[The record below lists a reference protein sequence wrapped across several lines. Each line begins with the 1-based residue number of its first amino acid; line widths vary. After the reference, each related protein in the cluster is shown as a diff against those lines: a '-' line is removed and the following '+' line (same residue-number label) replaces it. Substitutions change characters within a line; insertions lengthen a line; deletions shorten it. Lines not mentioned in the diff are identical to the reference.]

1 MNFANPL
8 FIIPI
13 ITGPLVIIIMLITLK
28 FPPKKINSLYG
39 YRTKRSMS
47 SHEAW
52 DFAQPYSG
60 KMMLKYMAIYTLTA
74 ILPLVFNDINEFV
87 GVVLALVLMI
97 VFMAIPII
105 KTEKELK
112 IRFGEKSSI

>member
-13 ITGPLVIIIMLITLK
+13 FTGPLVIIIMLITLK

-39 YRTKRSMS
+39 YRTKRSMKS
-47 SHEAW
+47 QEAW
-52 DFAQPYSG
+52 DFAQPFSG
-60 KMMLKYMAIYTLTA
+60 KEMVKYMVIYTLTA
-74 ILPLVFNDINEFV
+74 IIPLLIINTNEFV
-87 GVVLALVLMI
+87 GLALALILMI
-97 VFMAIPII
+97 LFMAIPII

-112 IRFGEKSSI
+112 TRFG